1 MSNGIVANSA
11 FNAAA
16 GLTLL
21 ATGFLCSIFTA
32 RMLGPE
38 ANGIIAFSIWLAS
51 TAALVAELGT
61 GVLLLRL
68 LPQLKGQGFDERDR
82 KGFAAYLLWP
92 VIGSTALFLTFYFL
106 FFWVAEAKHWAET
119 APTVLVVTAML
130 FATQAIGMFAKNYLI
145 GEQRVDIFFR
155 MTLTAGLLQLIG
167 VVAGT
172 LLFGVPGAL
181 FGYVLAY
188 ISQFM
193 FAVALLRHKVKTCGI
208 GFRYLVNSSFLLSLE
223 FMIDSIFL
231 NRIELFFLQRYHGIE
246 TVGYYAVAFS
256 LTNLALQVPIQ
267 LSGSLVPYYAEHLHR
282 APGKRLPVEMFESVV
297 RSLAYFTLPMSL
309 GLAVIS
315 HRLVTLVFGDAFAP
329 SASMLTLLALSV
341 PVAVACQVATQYLF
355 AIDKIRERLF
365 VGLGG
370 ALIMLAGDVLL
381 VPAYGGEGAAFVR
394 IIVFTAMSLAM
405 LRWMR
410 FEGSLAPLGRSL
422 LKVLLASG
430 CCALAALA
438 VQEVVP
444 GIPGLA
450 LAIVGAAG
458 VYGLALRVL
467 RAVPKADVKVMEGFI
482 ARLPSWLA
490 APLDAVLLML
500 TGIPKEAD

>member
-21 ATGFLCSIFTA
+21 ATGFICSIFTA
-32 RMLGPE
+32 RFLGPE

-68 LPQLKGQGFDERDR
+68 LPQLKGQGYGESDR

-92 VIGSTALFLTFYFL
+92 VFGSTLLLLTFYFL
-106 FFWVAEAKHWAET
+106 FFWVAEARHWAET
-119 APTVLVVTAML
+119 APEVLVVTALL

-155 MTLTAGLLQLIG
+155 MTLTAGLLQLVG

-188 ISQFM
+188 ISQFL
-193 FAVALLRHKVKTCGI
+193 FAAALLRHKVKSCGI
-208 GFRYLVNSSFLLSLE
+208 GLQYLLGSSFVLSLE
-223 FMIDSIFL
+223 FMVDSIFL
-231 NRIELFFLQRYHGIE
+231 NRIELFFLQRYQGIE
-246 TVGYYAVAFS
+246 TVGYYSVAFS

-282 APGKRLPVEMFESVV
+282 APGGRLPVAMFESVV

-309 GLAVIS
+309 GLAAIS

-329 SASMLTLLALSV
+329 SAPMLTLLALSV

-355 AIDKIRERLF
+355 ALDKIRQRLF

-370 ALIMLAGDVLL
+370 AFIMLVGDVLL
-381 VPAYGGEGAAFVR
+381 VPSYGGEGAAFVR
-394 IIVFTAMSLAM
+394 IVVFTAMSLAM

-410 FEGSLAPLGRSL
+410 FEGSLAPLGFSL
-422 LKVLLASG
+422 FKVTVAAG
-430 CCALAALA
+430 CCAAAALA
-438 VQEVVP
+438 VQDVVP
-444 GIPGLA
+444 GIGGLV
-450 LAIVGAAG
+450 LAIIGAIS
-458 VYGLALRVL
+458 VYCLALRLL
-467 RAVPKADVKVMEGFI
+467 RVVPEADVVVMAGLI
-482 ARLPSWLA
+482 ARLPKRLA
-490 APLDAVLLML
+490 GPLNLALMVL
-500 TGIPKEAD
+500 TATPKRS